1 MTAIEERI
9 VANGHGALSPSYFCV
24 HTTANTGATAE
35 NHASLWSRQ
44 PDYAV
49 HLVSDW
55 EKCLHTVPYDR
66 LCWQVGN
73 GNGYVEGIE
82 ICEAAGRAEF
92 EAGIAIAAK
101 AVAERLKAH
110 GWGTDRLVTHK
121 WCAEKWGGSDHTDPY
136 PYFEKW
142 GYSWE
147 RFVSAVE
154 SAMSG
159 GEWVEDGGRWWYKH
173 ADGSYTSDGWEEID
187 GRWYLFDAD
196 GWMLTGW
203 QQRGGSWYYL
213 NESHDGGFG
222 AMLTGWQLVGGKWYF
237 LDESG
242 AMATGW
248 KSDGSKWYYMDGDGA
263 MQTGWVQ
270 DGGKWYWMNPDGSMS
285 ADEVKAVGD
294 TFYAFDESGK
304 MLSHALKVQGVDA

>member
-173 ADGSYTSDGWEEID
+173 ADGSYTSDGWEGID

-222 AMLTGWQLVGGKWYF
+222 AML
-237 LDESG
+237 
-242 AMATGW
+242 
-248 KSDGSKWYYMDGDGA
+248 
-263 MQTGWVQ
+263 TGWVQ